1 MPCDIVYDKTGEV
14 EQLQVAHLLDYDDFR
29 YTTVATRRPLRLWY
43 ENITDKYN
51 TLCNDEEFDINAKKN
66 NILKTVSEMEGI
78 DDKRSDSEFFA
89 YLKAQKTKHTAT
101 EMKLLRSMFGTIS
114 EDAPEVH
121 EKPLD
126 TKSDFVAD
134 TNLNDTEKIP
144 QKQDIDQYFEQE
156 VLPYA
161 PDAWMDRS
169 KDKLG
174 VEFPFTRIFY
184 KYRPLRSVDAILAEL
199 ASLDECVNI

>member
-1 MPCDIVYDKTGEV
+1 M
-14 EQLQVAHLLDYDDFR
+14 
-29 YTTVATRRPLRLWY
+29 
-43 ENITDKYN
+43 
-51 TLCNDEEFDINAKKN
+51 
-66 NILKTVSEMEGI
+66 
-78 DDKRSDSEFFA
+78 
-89 YLKAQKTKHTAT
+89 
-101 EMKLLRSMFGTIS
+101 
-114 EDAPEVH
+114 
-121 EKPLD
+121 
-126 TKSDFVAD
+126 AD

-174 VEFPFTRIFY
+174 VEFLFTRIFY

>member
-1 MPCDIVYDKTGEV
+1 
-14 EQLQVAHLLDYDDFR
+14 
-29 YTTVATRRPLRLWY
+29 
-43 ENITDKYN
+43 
-51 TLCNDEEFDINAKKN
+51 
-66 NILKTVSEMEGI
+66 
-78 DDKRSDSEFFA
+78 
-89 YLKAQKTKHTAT
+89 
-101 EMKLLRSMFGTIS
+101 MFGTIS

-126 TKSDFVAD
+126 VKSDFIAD

-144 QKQDIDQYFEQE
+144 QKRDIDDYFAQE

-184 KYRPLRSVDAILAEL
+184 KYRPLRSVDAMLAEL
-199 ASLDECVNI
+199 RSLDDSINI